1 MSKGYPILTDMKE
14 RGTISQVLTAEIL
27 IFVLICGKAREI
39 IVN

>member
-1 MSKGYPILTDMKE
+1 MSKGYLILADIQE

-27 IFVLICGKAREI
+27 LFVLIYEKAREI

>member
-1 MSKGYPILTDMKE
+1 MSKGYPILTDMQE

-27 IFVLICGKAREI
+27 IFVSICEKAGEI

>member
-1 MSKGYPILTDMKE
+1 MSKGYPILTNTQE

-27 IFVLICGKAREI
+27 IFVLICEKEREA